1 MQVTQGLESSRNP
14 FLTRNTGAMA
24 LDTAQLSALS
34 TALEDLSRRI
44 TAIAD
49 EHQGSPREDV
59 AADLYEVERH
69 LVAAT
74 RRLNALLDRSGR

>member
-14 FLTRNTGAMA
+14 FSTRDTVAMP

-34 TALEDLSRRI
+34 TALEDITRRV
-44 TAIAD
+44 TDMAD
-49 EHQGSPREDV
+49 EYQGSPREDV

-69 LVAAT
+69 LVAAIS
-74 RRLNALLDRSGR
+74 NA

>member
-14 FLTRNTGAMA
+14 FSTRDTVSMP

-34 TALEDLSRRI
+34 TALEDITRRV
-44 TAIAD
+44 TDMAD
-49 EHQGSPREDV
+49 EYQGSPREDV

-74 RRLNALLDRSGR
+74 RRLQNLVDRSGR

>member
-1 MQVTQGLESSRNP
+1 VQVTQGLESSRNP
-14 FLTRNTGAMA
+14 FRTLHTVVMP

-34 TALEDLSRRI
+34 TALEDITRRV
-44 TAIAD
+44 TDMAD
-49 EHQGSPREDV
+49 EYQGSPREDV

-74 RRLNALLDRSGR
+74 RRLQNLLDRSGR

>member
-14 FLTRNTGAMA
+14 FRALHTVVMP

-34 TALEDLSRRI
+34 TALEDITRRV
-44 TAIAD
+44 TDMAD
-49 EHQGSPREDV
+49 EYQGSPREDV

-74 RRLNALLDRSGR
+74 RRLQNLLDRSGR

>member
-1 MQVTQGLESSRNP
+1 MQVTQGLESVRNP
-14 FLTRNTGAMA
+14 FRTLHTVVMP

-34 TALEDLSRRI
+34 TALEDI
-44 TAIAD
+44 TKRVTTMAD
-49 EHQGSPREDV
+49 EFQGSPREDV

-74 RRLNALLDRSGR
+74 RRLQSLLDRSGR